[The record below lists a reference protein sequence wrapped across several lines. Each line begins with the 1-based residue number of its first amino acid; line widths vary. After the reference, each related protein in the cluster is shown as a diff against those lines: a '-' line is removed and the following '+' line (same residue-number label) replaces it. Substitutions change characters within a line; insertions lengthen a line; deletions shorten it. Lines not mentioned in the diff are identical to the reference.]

1 MQTKEEIL
9 EIIREKA
16 KKYGAKKII
25 LFGSFLE
32 TSGTAQDI
40 DLACDIDGLNLFAF
54 AGELENQLRIPID
67 AFPLNVD
74 NHFINAIRERGKVI
88 YG

>member
-1 MQTKEEIL
+1 MHTRDEIL
-9 EIIREKA
+9 DIIREKA

-32 TSGTAQDI
+32 TPGIAQDI
-40 DLACDIDGLNLFAF
+40 DLACGIDGLNLFAF

-74 NHFINAIRERGKVI
+74 NQFIEAIIARGKVI